1 MLWYK
6 KAEHKSEIS
15 YIMVLDNQSTG
26 GFHIML
32 YINYIQELLKLQ
44 EVLVKNV
51 SNTHFFTIIDIEMPV
66 SVHTCPHCGSHTS
79 YIHDYRHQLIRDC
92 LLSSTTDVDATAV
105 LTAANA
111 SPSIILL
118 SLVITA

>member
-15 YIMVLDNQSTG
+15 CIMVLDNQSTG

-51 SNTHFFTIIDIEMPV
+51 SNTHFFTMFKIIIKYLFILIL
-66 SVHTCPHCGSHTS
+66 
-79 YIHDYRHQLIRDC
+79 YIK
-92 LLSSTTDVDATAV
+92 
-105 LTAANA
+105 
-111 SPSIILL
+111 
-118 SLVITA
+118 